1 MNWLQA
7 RSARERQVLAGAA
20 LLLAALLLYLLAWE
34 PLAQR
39 EHELAAR
46 IAQQRTQLAWLVDA
60 ASEARTLTRR
70 ARVPEAQDGASLLS
84 VIDRSAAQAGLGAA
98 LQRLAP
104 EGDQGVRVWLDDASY
119 AATLQ
124 WLDALGGYG
133 IHVVSVQMEGH
144 ATRGRITARLLLG
157 RAA

>member
-1 MNWLQA
+1 MNWLQT
-7 RSARERQVLAGAA
+7 RSARERQLLAGGA

-39 EHELAAR
+39 EQALAER
-46 IAQQRTQLAWLVDA
+46 VAQQRSQLTWLAGA

-70 ARVPEAQDGASLLS
+70 ERVPEAQDGASLLS

-124 WLDALGGYG
+124 WLDALGGHG

>member
-7 RSARERQVLAGAA
+7 RSARERQVLAGGA

-39 EHELAAR
+39 EQELATR
-46 IAQQRTQLAWLVDA
+46 VAQQRTQLAWLAGA
-60 ASEARTLTRR
+60 ASEARALTRR
-70 ARVPEAQDGASLLS
+70 ERVPEAQDGASLLS

-104 EGDQGVRVWLDDASY
+104 EGEQGVRVWLDDASY

-124 WLDALGGYG
+124 WLDTLGRHG
-133 IHVVSVQMEGH
+133 IHVVSVQMERH

-157 RAA
+157 RTA